1 MPRLCGTLFSS
12 SSIERQPVI
21 LSREG
26 NGRALWKEEHIT
38 GLSLYFVACLI

>member
-12 SSIERQPVI
+12 SSIESQPVI

-26 NGRALWKEEHIT
+26 NGRALRKEEYIT
-38 GLSLYFVACLI
+38 RFSLYFVACLV